1 LAVGKKWNDNAMIVS
16 FHPLF
21 AADKNIIC
29 AGRLP
34 NAADLAFIK
43 AAAAVILPQGCSR
56 ALYEMAQSHCDRV
69 FPNYHARFTYPGKIG
84 QIQLFRKTGVAHPAT
99 AIFKSAVQ
107 FHRKY
112 DEIHKKF
119 AFALPLVFK
128 FDWGGEGDTVF
139 RIDSLPELNELLD
152 KAAAYEKSG
161 QRGFLIQEYIPDQ
174 NRTLRVVIIGRRT
187 MSYWR
192 VRQTADSFRDNLA
205 KGAVIDAMAEP
216 RRQQV
221 AKAFVKEFC
230 DKTGINLAG
239 LDVIFSS
246 KAENSEPMLLE
257 INYFFGRKGL
267 GGSAAYYRILLAEIR
282 RWLKG
287 QDLSQ

>member
-1 LAVGKKWNDNAMIVS
+1 
-16 FHPLF
+16 
-21 AADKNIIC
+21 
-29 AGRLP
+29 
-34 NAADLAFIK
+34 
-43 AAAAVILPQGCSR
+43 
-56 ALYEMAQSHCDRV
+56 
-69 FPNYHARFTYPGKIG
+69 
-84 QIQLFRKTGVAHPAT
+84 
-99 AIFKSAVQ
+99 
-107 FHRKY
+107 
-112 DEIHKKF
+112 
-119 AFALPLVFK
+119 
-128 FDWGGEGDTVF
+128 
-139 RIDSLPELNELLD
+139 
-152 KAAAYEKSG
+152 
-161 QRGFLIQEYIPDQ
+161 
-174 NRTLRVVIIGRRT
+174 

-230 DKTGINLAG
+230 NKTGINLAG